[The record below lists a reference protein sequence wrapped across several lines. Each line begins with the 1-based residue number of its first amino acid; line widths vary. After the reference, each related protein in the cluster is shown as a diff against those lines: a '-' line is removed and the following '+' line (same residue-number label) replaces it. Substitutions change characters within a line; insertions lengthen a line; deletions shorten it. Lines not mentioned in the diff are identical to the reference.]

1 MRCFSHKDLF
11 LDLFDLVVVK
21 EALVSSYLPGL
32 SEGKGQHWNFQ
43 FIWHF
48 QDWELKYADIFIEVL
63 YDNLPASFCQ
73 DQAVWLPSKRGVFEA
88 DQAVWWP
95 SKKGVCEEIIL

>member
-32 SEGKGQHWNFQ
+32 SEGKGQHWNLQ

-48 QDWELKYADIFIEVL
+48 QDWE
-63 YDNLPASFCQ
+63 
-73 DQAVWLPSKRGVFEA
+73 
-88 DQAVWWP
+88 
-95 SKKGVCEEIIL
+95 